1 MKPTSLTLCLLAWGL
16 TGPAPIA
23 LAEEKPGAISVSYTH
38 AGLDD
43 IAIKDGKLRYV
54 WHTERRRDN
63 GKPGDRSNAEGY
75 DRHQVDIWL
84 TDKELVRARQWAAR
98 HKLFEFDRDY
108 PSPPGSTSRG
118 GAFQSSL
125 SIVQG
130 GKKHTIGWAGDSNTP
145 ESLGLA
151 VADLIALV
159 DEIQK
164 SRNR

>member
-1 MKPTSLTLCLLAWGL
+1 MKPPSFTLCVFAWGL
-16 TGPAPIA
+16 TGFIPVA
-23 LAEEKPGAISVSYTH
+23 LADEKPAAFSVSYTH

-43 IAIKDGKLRYV
+43 ITIQDGKLRYV
-54 WHTERRRDN
+54 WHTERRRDD
-63 GKPGDRSNAEGY
+63 GKLADRSNAESY

-84 TDKELVRARQWAAR
+84 TDKELVRVRQWAAR

-130 GKKHTIGWAGDSNTP
+130 DKKHTIGWAGDSNTP
-145 ESLGLA
+145 KTLGVA
-151 VADLIALV
+151 VAELIVLA